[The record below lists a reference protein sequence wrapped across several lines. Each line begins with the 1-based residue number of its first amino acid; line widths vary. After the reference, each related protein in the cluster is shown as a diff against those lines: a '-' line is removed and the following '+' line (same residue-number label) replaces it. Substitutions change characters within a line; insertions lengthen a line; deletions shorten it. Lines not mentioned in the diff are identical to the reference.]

1 MNIKNRIFIIF
12 VILSSFLISCG
23 ANKNVDTKEVL
34 ITGKIEPKIKSG
46 EDVTFYIATDIHYL
60 SKSLTDGGEAFQN
73 FIDSGDGKQLKYI
86 DEITDAFINDIKK
99 NRPQVL
105 IISGD
110 LTNNGEKKSH
120 EDLAKKLK
128 IVEDSG
134 TSVYVIPGNHD
145 ILNPWAREFK
155 EDKQLK
161 TDYISDKDFE
171 DIYGEY
177 GYKEAISRD
186 KNTLSYL
193 SAPSEDVW
201 LLMLDTCQ
209 YKDNEKNKK
218 PQTDGRITDETYK
231 WVEECSKL
239 AKDNDAELVTVMH
252 HNLMDHSEVV
262 KDGFTLNDNQ
272 KAINNFLSNEI
283 KFTLSGHIHVQDIS
297 SYKNPESSKKIY
309 DITTGALSVYPQ
321 KYGVLKYSSPN
332 KAFDYSTEWV
342 NVEDWAKEN
351 KNTDTNLLRF
361 KEYSK
366 KAFGDKAADMAYINL
381 ADVKGYSIEQINLM
395 SETFKELNLKYFE
408 GTENIDNE
416 SILNSE
422 GYKLWQTNP
431 PGFLAK
437 YIQSISSDKDTDDN
451 NLHIDNK

>member
-12 VILSSFLISCG
+12 VIFSSFLISCG

-34 ITGKIEPKIKSG
+34 IRGKIEPKVKSG

-99 NRPQVL
+99 NRPQFL

-134 TSVYVIPGNHD
+134 TAVYVIPGNHD

-171 DIYGEY
+171 DIYREY

-231 WVEECSKL
+231 WIEECSKL

-321 KYGVLKYSSPN
+321 KYGVLKYSNKN

-351 KNTDTNLLRF
+351 KKADTNLLSF

>member
-1 MNIKNRIFIIF
+1 M
-12 VILSSFLISCG
+12 
-23 ANKNVDTKEVL
+23 
-34 ITGKIEPKIKSG
+34 
-46 EDVTFYIATDIHYL
+46 
-60 SKSLTDGGEAFQN
+60 
-73 FIDSGDGKQLKYI
+73 
-86 DEITDAFINDIKK
+86 
-99 NRPQVL
+99 
-105 IISGD
+105 
-110 LTNNGEKKSH
+110 
-120 EDLAKKLK
+120 
-128 IVEDSG
+128 
-134 TSVYVIPGNHD
+134 
-145 ILNPWAREFK
+145 
-155 EDKQLK
+155 
-161 TDYISDKDFE
+161 
-171 DIYGEY
+171 
-177 GYKEAISRD
+177 
-186 KNTLSYL
+186 

-231 WVEECSKL
+231 WIEECRKL

-321 KYGVLKYSSPN
+321 KYGVLKYASPN

-351 KNTDTNLLRF
+351 KNTDTNLLSF

>member
-1 MNIKNRIFIIF
+1 MNSKNRIFIIF
-12 VILSSFLISCG
+12 VIFSSFLISCG
-23 ANKNVDTKEVL
+23 ANKNVDTKKVL

-46 EDVTFYIATDIHYL
+46 EDVTFYVATDIHYL
-60 SKSLTDGGEAFQN
+60 SKSLTDGGEAFQS

-99 NRPQVL
+99 NPPQVL

-171 DIYGEY
+171 DIYAEY

-186 KNTLSYL
+186 NNTLSYL
-193 SAPSEDVW
+193 SASSEDVW

-231 WVEECSKL
+231 WIEECSKL

-272 KAINNFLSNEI
+272 KVINNFLNDEI

-297 SYKNPESSKKIY
+297 SYKNPESSKNIY

-321 KYGVLKYSSPN
+321 KYGVLKYSSQN

-342 NVEDWAKEN
+342 NVEVWAKEN
-351 KNTDTNLLRF
+351 KKADTNLLSF
-361 KEYSK
+361 NEYSK

-431 PGFLAK
+431 PGFLSK

>member
-1 MNIKNRIFIIF
+1 MHIRNRIFVIF
-12 VILSSFLISCG
+12 VILTSFLISCG
-23 ANKNVDTKEVL
+23 APKNSDTKETIKL
-34 ITGKIEPKIKSG
+34 GKIEPKIKSG
-46 EDVTFYIATDIHYL
+46 EDITFYVATDIHYL
-60 SKSLTDGGEAFQN
+60 SKDLTDGGEAFQS

-86 DEITDAFINDIKK
+86 DEITDAFVNDVKK
-99 NRPQVL
+99 NSPQVL

-120 EDLAKKLK
+120 EDLADKLK
-128 IVEDSG
+128 KVEKSG

-155 EDKQLK
+155 EDEQLK
-161 TDYISDKDFE
+161 TDYISDKDFTS
-171 DIYGEY
+171 IYGEY

-193 SAPSEDVW
+193 SAPSEDLW

-209 YKDNEKNKK
+209 YENNEKNKK
-218 PQTDGRITDETYK
+218 PQTDGGITDETYK
-231 WVEECSKL
+231 WIEDCSKL
-239 AKDNDAELVTVMH
+239 AKENNAELVTVMH
-252 HNLMDHSEVV
+252 HNLIDHSEVIRE
-262 KDGFTLNDNQ
+262 GFTLNDNQ
-272 KAINNFLSNEI
+272 KAINNFLNEGI

-297 SYKNPESSKKIY
+297 SYKKTDTSKKIY
-309 DITTGALSVYPQ
+309 DIGTGALSVYPQ
-321 KYGVLKYSSPN
+321 KYGVIKYSG
-332 KAFDYSTEWV
+332 KDKGFDYSTEWV
-342 NVEDWAKEN
+342 NVEGWAKEN
-351 KNTDTNLLRF
+351 NNTNPNLVNF

-366 KAFGDKAADMAYINL
+366 KAFGDKAADMAYSNL
-381 ADVKGYSIEQINLM
+381 ADVKGYSIDQMNLM
-395 SETFKELNLKYFE
+395 SETFRQLNLKYFE

-437 YIQSISSDKDTDDN
+437 YIQDISSDKDTDDN
-451 NLHIDNK
+451 NLHIDNE